1 MIEYILLGIFAPI
14 FVNLMHLVIGI
25 YVVVARGNVISLGF
39 SAIGFLTKSMAMVF
53 LTWLGVSFCGLD
65 FRVYVPLL
73 TFFWFFTH
81 VIEAFVIQHYMNQNG
96 SEVLKHVI
104 TSFNKTVGG

>member
-39 SAIGFLTKSMAMVF
+39 SGVSFLTKSIF
-53 LTWLGVSFCGLD
+53 LILIFQKNII
-65 FRVYVPLL
+65 LL
-73 TFFWFFTH
+73 TN
-81 VIEAFVIQHYMNQNG
+81 E
-96 SEVLKHVI
+96 SLL
-104 TSFNKTVGG
+104 S

>member
-39 SAIGFLTKSMAMVF
+39 SAIGFVTKSMVF
-53 LTWLGVSFCGLD
+53 LTWLGVSYFALD
-65 FRVYVPLL
+65 FRIYIPML

-81 VIEAFVIQHYMNQNG
+81 VVEAFVIQHYMNQNG
-96 SEVLKHVI
+96 SEVLKQII
-104 TSFNKTVGG
+104 TNFNNTV

>member
-39 SAIGFLTKSMAMVF
+39 SAIGFVTKSMTMVF
-53 LTWLGVSFCGLD
+53 LTWLGVSYFGLD
-65 FRVYVPLL
+65 FRIYIPML

-81 VIEAFVIQHYMNQNG
+81 VVEAFVIQHYMNQNG
-96 SEVLKHVI
+96 SEVLKQVI
-104 TSFNKTVGG
+104 TNFNNTV